1 MKLLGLL
8 VLDVMLLSLVMVL
21 LLAFGQNVLMLLTT
35 EFDMKDGWTIEE
47 YLEFVKHLLEQ
58 AEKDDCAVG

>member
-1 MKLLGLL
+1 
-8 VLDVMLLSLVMVL
+8 
-21 LLAFGQNVLMLLTT
+21 
-35 EFDMKDGWTIEE
+35 MKDGWTIEE